1 MQEKG
6 AIAGEDRMVYS
17 VSGLKYELQPYDQNN
32 SVTLRE
38 RDDVAT
44 LTLKTPVLCQKF
56 HLLAFSGDDY
66 QAGINV
72 TPIFEDDSEGEEKYY
87 SLSRWDHTDDYAI
100 GKTFGVVFSGKT
112 DRYQTT
118 DDEIDDNDHFLR
130 EKTYSFDVNNTK
142 KLKAIKIESDRWY
155 VANILAVSGTGLPSE
170 MSGIDGIVI
179 TPEDDDAIPV
189 AYYNIQGI
197 EVKNPSSGFY
207 IVRYS
212 NGTTKKIVIK

>member
-1 MQEKG
+1 M
-6 AIAGEDRMVYS
+6 
-17 VSGLKYELQPYDQNN
+17 
-32 SVTLRE
+32 
-38 RDDVAT
+38 
-44 LTLKTPVLCQKF
+44 
-56 HLLAFSGDDY
+56 
-66 QAGINV
+66 
-72 TPIFEDDSEGEEKYY
+72 
-87 SLSRWDHTDDYAI
+87 
-100 GKTFGVVFSGKT
+100 VFSGKT

-118 DDEIDDNDHFLR
+118 EDEIDDNDHFLR

-142 KLKAIKIESDRWY
+142 KLKAIKIESDKWY

-170 MSGIDGIVI
+170 MSGIDEIII
-179 TPEDDDAIPV
+179 TPEEDDAIPV

>member
-1 MQEKG
+1 M
-6 AIAGEDRMVYS
+6 
-17 VSGLKYELQPYDQNN
+17 
-32 SVTLRE
+32 
-38 RDDVAT
+38 
-44 LTLKTPVLCQKF
+44 
-56 HLLAFSGDDY
+56 
-66 QAGINV
+66 
-72 TPIFEDDSEGEEKYY
+72 
-87 SLSRWDHTDDYAI
+87 
-100 GKTFGVVFSGKT
+100 VFSGKT

-189 AYYNIQGI
+189 AYYNI
-197 EVKNPSSGFY
+197 
-207 IVRYS
+207 
-212 NGTTKKIVIK
+212 